1 MMNDLYRLTAREAVE
16 LLRTGKVSPLEMV
29 DASIARI
36 EATDG
41 ALNALPTLC
50 IERARDRAKQIG
62 NKRTAERDRP
72 VWLGGLPIAI
82 KDLNDVAGVRT
93 TYGSPLFTDHI
104 PVNSD
109 VMVETLEANGAIV
122 IGKSNTPEFGHGANT
137 FNEVFGETLNPWDMA
152 MTCGGSS
159 GGSAVAV
166 ASGQTWLAT
175 GSDLGCSLRTPA
187 AFCSIVGLRPS
198 PGRVAR
204 SPTRLPFDNLWVQG
218 PMARNVGDVALM
230 LDAMTGEHP
239 DDPISLAAPLQLF
252 VNAIDNPK
260 APKRV
265 AYSPDLGGIV
275 PVAVEVG
282 EICAAAAER
291 FSELGATVEE
301 ACPDLSDAR
310 DIFHVLRANQF
321 VGDLGEI
328 ISGNQDRVRKEVL
341 WNLEQGT
348 KLSVGELAEAE
359 RKRGALYTRAAEF
372 FTTYDL
378 LVTPATIVAPFDVK
392 IRSINEVEGHKF
404 ENYFDWYTISYAI
417 TATSLPA
424 MSVPCGFT
432 EAGLPV
438 GLQLV
443 GPPRGEAPLLAA
455 AQLFEDLM
463 GISRILPIDPRNGP
477 QKRAS
482 MEQLTKSMIAGD
494 IWI

>member
-1 MMNDLYRLTAREAVE
+1 MDDLYRLSAREAVE

-29 DASIARI
+29 DAAVARI

-41 ALNALPTLC
+41 VLNALPTLS
-50 IERARDRAKQIG
+50 IERARDHAKQIG
-62 NKRTAERDRP
+62 KNRTAERDRP
-72 VWLGGLPIAI
+72 GWLGGLPIAV

-93 TYGSPLFTDHI
+93 TYGSPLFADHV
-104 PVNSD
+104 PENSD
-109 VMVETLEANGAIV
+109 VMVKTLEANGAIV

-137 FNEVFGETLNPWDMA
+137 FNEVFGETLNPWNTA

-204 SPTRLPFDNLWVQG
+204 SPARLPFDNLWVQG

-230 LDAMTGEHP
+230 LDAMAGEHP
-239 DDPISLAAPLQLF
+239 DDPISLTAPLQPF
-252 VNAIDNPK
+252 VNAIDNPRT
-260 APKRV
+260 PKRI

-275 PVAVEVG
+275 PVAREVA

-301 ACPDLSDAR
+301 TCPDLRDAR

-328 ISGNQDRVRKEVL
+328 ISGNKDKVREEVV

-359 RKRGALYTRAAEF
+359 RKRGALYARAAEF

-378 LVTPATIVAPFDVK
+378 LVTPAAIVAPFDVK
-392 IRSINEVEGHKF
+392 IRAINEVEGHKF

-432 EAGLPV
+432 QAGLPV
-438 GLQLV
+438 GLQFV

-455 AQLFEDLM
+455 ATLFEGLM
-463 GISRILPIDPRNGP
+463 GISHTLPIDPKNSP
-477 QKRAS
+477 
-482 MEQLTKSMIAGD
+482 
-494 IWI
+494 

>member
-1 MMNDLYRLTAREAVE
+1 MTDELYKLTAREAVE

-29 DASIARI
+29 DAAVARI

-41 ALNALPTLC
+41 QLNALPTLS
-50 IERARDRAKQIG
+50 IERARDHAKRITKKSG
-62 NKRTAERDRP
+62 EGKDKP
-72 VWLGGLPIAI
+72 GWLGGLPIAV

-93 TYGSPLFTDHI
+93 TYGSPLFADHV
-104 PVNSD
+104 PERSD

-122 IGKSNTPEFGHGANT
+122 IGKANTPEFGHGANT
-137 FNEVFGETLNPWDMA
+137 FNEVFGETLNPWNTS

-204 SPTRLPFDNLWVQG
+204 APSRLPFDNLWVQG
-218 PMARNVGDVALM
+218 PMARNVGDVSLM
-230 LDAMTGEHP
+230 LDAMCGEHP
-239 DDPISLAAPLQLF
+239 ADPISLAAPSQPF
-252 VNAIDNPK
+252 VKAIDHPK
-260 APKRV
+260 VPKRI
-265 AYSPDLGGIV
+265 AYSPDLGGLV
-275 PVAVEVG
+275 PVASDVAG
-282 EICAAAAER
+282 ICAAAAAR

-301 ACPDLSDAR
+301 ACPDLSDVR
-310 DIFHVLRANQF
+310 EIFHILRANQF

-328 ISGNQDRVRKEVL
+328 INENRDKVRKEVV
-341 WNLEQGT
+341 WNLEQGI
-348 KLSVGELAEAE
+348 KLSAGELAEAE
-359 RKRGALYTRAAEF
+359 RKRGALYARAAEF
-372 FTTYDL
+372 FKTYDL
-378 LVTPATIVAPFDVK
+378 LVTPATIVTPFDVK
-392 IRSINEVEGHKF
+392 IRAINEVKGNKF

-432 EAGLPV
+432 KAGLPV

-455 AQLFEDLM
+455 AQLFEDMM
-463 GISRILPIDPRNGP
+463 GIARTLPIDPRNGN
-477 QKRAS
+477 
-482 MEQLTKSMIAGD
+482 
-494 IWI
+494 

>member
-1 MMNDLYRLTAREAVE
+1 MDNLYRLSAREAVE

-29 DASIARI
+29 DAAVARI

-41 ALNALPTLC
+41 ALNALPTLS
-50 IERARDRAKQIG
+50 IERARDHAKQIG
-62 NKRTAERDRP
+62 KNRTAERDRP
-72 VWLGGLPIAI
+72 GWLGGLPIAV

-93 TYGSPLFTDHI
+93 TYGSPLFADHV
-104 PVNSD
+104 PENSD

-137 FNEVFGETLNPWDMA
+137 FNEVFGETLNPWNTA

-204 SPTRLPFDNLWVQG
+204 SPARLPFDNLWVQG

-230 LDAMTGEHP
+230 LDAMAGEHP
-239 DDPISLAAPLQLF
+239 DDPISLAAPLQPF

-260 APKRV
+260 TPKRI

-275 PVAVEVG
+275 PVAREVA

-301 ACPDLSDAR
+301 TCPDLRDAR

-328 ISGNQDRVRKEVL
+328 ISGNKDKVREEVV

-359 RKRGALYTRAAEF
+359 RKRGALYARAAEF

-378 LVTPATIVAPFDVK
+378 LVTPAAIVAPFDVK
-392 IRSINEVEGHKF
+392 IRAINEVEGHKF
-404 ENYFDWYTISYAI
+404 ENYFDWYTIAYAI

-432 EAGLPV
+432 QAGLPV
-438 GLQLV
+438 GLQFV

-455 AQLFEDLM
+455 ATLFEGLM
-463 GISRILPIDPRNGP
+463 GISHTLPIDPKNGP
-477 QKRAS
+477 
-482 MEQLTKSMIAGD
+482 
-494 IWI
+494 